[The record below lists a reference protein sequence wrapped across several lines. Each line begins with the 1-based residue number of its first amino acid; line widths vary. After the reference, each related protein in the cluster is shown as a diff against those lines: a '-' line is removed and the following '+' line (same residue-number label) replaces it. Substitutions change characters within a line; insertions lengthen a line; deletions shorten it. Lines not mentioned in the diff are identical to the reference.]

1 MNVTNELRLGACLVK
16 PGILGDVLEQVFAN
30 LQGLSNWERPEVLC
44 TLVDKFSPRS
54 GQSFATCP
62 DRRSGRW
69 SKAVK
74 KSNDGSES
82 LPHAGFEA
90 TAQYMSSPKP
100 EREFENV
107 AELAKHGGVT
117 RKTIYLWMKDRDVLR
132 RAQYLT
138 SHKRI
143 QGDVIGRR
151 EWPAIIQ
158 AMTDE
163 AKAGN
168 VAAASF
174 IDKKVW
180 LQEAQLGER
189 GLSLEEMMSHPSN
202 DDNCVAPTG
211 MMEFNE
217 RAVLG
222 YNLSES
228 TLIVIGEAVEKAS
241 QVFGID
247 KSQEA
252 LLAMICRQFL
262 ANPRLDS
269 GDPKPE

>member
-1 MNVTNELRLGACLVK
+1 MNRVTNGFRVDSCLVRS
-16 PGILGDVLEQVFAN
+16 GTLGDVLEQVFAN
-30 LQGLSNWERPEVLC
+30 LQGLSNWERPEVLR

-62 DRRSGRW
+62 DRRPGPW

-82 LPHAGFEA
+82 LSHPGFEA

-107 AELAKHGGVT
+107 AELAKYAGVT

-143 QGDVIGRR
+143 QGDLIGRR
-151 EWPAIIQ
+151 EWPGIMQ

-174 IDKKVW
+174 IEKQVW
-180 LQEAQLGER
+180 VQETQLGR
-189 GLSLEEMMSHPSN
+189 GGLSVGEVRRQTFTLEDFVPPS
-202 DDNCVAPTG
+202 
-211 MMEFNE
+211 
-217 RAVLG
+217 
-222 YNLSES
+222 
-228 TLIVIGEAVEKAS
+228 
-241 QVFGID
+241 GIL
-247 KSQEA
+247 E
-252 LLAMICRQFL
+252 
-262 ANPRLDS
+262 
-269 GDPKPE
+269 